1 MQAPTH
7 THTNGQQISIQAHV
21 QNKRQRQTKKK
32 LAPNALVAKKK
43 PAPNALVAGFSLLDG
58 IACAGNGSA
67 SGI

>member
-1 MQAPTH
+1 
-7 THTNGQQISIQAHV
+7 V

-32 LAPNALVAKKK
+32 PAPNALVAKKK